1 MDKFSL
7 KLIFLGLWLTIFLT
21 GGAMSARAAEDM
33 VVVGPEGYGELREA
47 IEEVNEGGTIVIQ
60 AGQYPVPLLVINK
73 SITICG
79 EAGVILTAAED
90 TTNLGTTTSWIRV
103 EPGSKVTFENLHL
116 DGSGKNINYA
126 LYGGDTV
133 EVKNCSFANIK
144 YVLNDRGSAIV
155 LRGDSSLVEGCS
167 FNAIGQSGIY
177 LFACKNV
184 RLENNTY
191 TGKGD
196 KGGGP
201 WLEYGIEVANG
212 TQVTL
217 CGNTITRCTGLSETS
232 GALSAGILINTS
244 DPSCPCHV
252 IIENKNVIQDNL
264 DGIQIGT
271 RDIEN
276 SKVEIRGNIITGNI
290 GSALY
295 SYSHE
300 VSAEGNYWGTTGP
313 VLQGPNK
320 VPAWLDTCPWAAD
333 TADENGDG
341 RFDHQIYPLTLQW
354 SEGGNELLIRSLEP
368 GACCDLSFVAQLN
381 ERAQETTVTY
391 VLEWTAADT
400 GNLAGVTVNGA
411 TLQQNRAVISDTLQP
426 GQANTCQV
434 EVVITTPGTYNVVLW
449 GQL

>member
-1 MDKFSL
+1 MDKFSQ
-7 KLIFLGLWLTIFLT
+7 KLILFGLLLTIFLVS
-21 GGAMSARAAEDM
+21 GVMPARATEDM
-33 VVVGPEGYGELREA
+33 VVVGPEGYSELREA

-60 AGQYPVPLLVINK
+60 AGQYPVPLLAINK

-79 EAGVILTAAED
+79 EAGAILTAAED

-103 EPGSKVTFENLHL
+103 EPGSEVTFENLHL

-126 LYGGDTV
+126 LYGGGTV

-144 YVLNDRGSAIV
+144 YVLNDRGSAIM
-155 LRGDSSLVEGCS
+155 LRGDNSLVEGCS
-167 FNAIGQSGIY
+167 FNAIGRTGIY
-177 LFACKNV
+177 LFDCKNV

-196 KGGGP
+196 RGGGP
-201 WLEYGIEVANG
+201 WLEYGIKVADG

-217 CGNTITRCTGLSETS
+217 RGNTITRCTGLSEAT
-232 GALSAGILINTS
+232 GLHSAGILINTS
-244 DPSCPCHV
+244 DPSCPCDV
-252 IIENKNVIQDNL
+252 LIENKNIIQDNL

-276 SKVEIRGNIITGNI
+276 SKVEIKGNIITGNK
-290 GSALY
+290 GSALN
-295 SYSHE
+295 SYSRE

-313 VLQGPNK
+313 ALQGPNK

-333 TADENGDG
+333 TVDENDDG
-341 RFDHQIYPLTLQW
+341 LFDHQIYPLTLQW

-368 GACCDLSFVAQLN
+368 GVCCDLSFIAQLY

-391 VLEWTAADT
+391 VLEWTAADS

-411 TLQQNRAVISDTLQP
+411 ALQQNCATIIDTLKP
-426 GQANTCQV
+426 GQANTCQIQA
-434 EVVITTPGTYNVVLW
+434 VIITPGTYNIALW